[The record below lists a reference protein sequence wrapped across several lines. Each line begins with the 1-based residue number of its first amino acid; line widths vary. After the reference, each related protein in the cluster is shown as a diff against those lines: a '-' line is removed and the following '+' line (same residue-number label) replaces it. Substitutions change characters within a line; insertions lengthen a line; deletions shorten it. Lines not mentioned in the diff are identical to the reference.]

1 VSTEDYHTEI
11 QELRAELDRLRNVTR
26 LAPVPDDKPRPL
38 RQSEIL
44 RTMLERDKARAA
56 GSEHD
61 SVRLARNAKG
71 DTQIEVVV
79 RTGDAEDVQTIEA
92 AAAKAQEV
100 YDFLG
105 RMYPMSGVE
114 APAPKGAKAND

>member
-1 VSTEDYHTEI
+1 MSADDYHAEL
-11 QELRAELDRLRNVTR
+11 QELRSELERLRGLTR
-26 LAPVPDDKPRPL
+26 PTIVSEDKPRPL

-44 RTMLERDKARAA
+44 RAMLERDRARAA
-56 GSEHD
+56 GGEHD
-61 SVRLARNAKG
+61 SIRLARNAKG

-79 RTGDAEDVQTIEA
+79 RTGDSEDIPTIEA

-105 RMYPMSGVE
+105 RMYPMSVVE
-114 APAPKGAKAND
+114 APAPKGAKAGD

>member
-1 VSTEDYHTEI
+1 MSAEDYHAEL
-11 QELRAELDRLRNVTR
+11 QELRSELERLRGLTRPTIVTE
-26 LAPVPDDKPRPL
+26 DKPRPL

-44 RTMLERDKARAA
+44 RAMLERDKARAA
-56 GSEHD
+56 GGEHD

-79 RTGDAEDVQTIEA
+79 RTGDTADVATIEA

-100 YDFLG
+100 YDLLG
-105 RMYPMSGVE
+105 RMYPMTTLD
-114 APAPKGAKAND
+114 APAPKGESDA